1 VGQSGDMPLPDDS
14 PPALLLGPL
23 LRHVDPVSAT
33 VWVETD
39 RPCEVE
45 VLDRRARTFCVGG
58 HHYALVLVEGLE
70 PGSSTPYEVHLDGG
84 RVWPPAGSGFPP
96 SRIRTP
102 GGSESFRIAFG
113 SCRYASPRTVEDSE
127 GIPPDALDLYA
138 SRIAPVP
145 EDQWPDA
152 LVLLGDQV
160 YADELTKETKSWLAR
175 RRRDRSPDGTGSED
189 EVADFEEYTRLYME
203 SWGDPQVRWLLSTI
217 PSSMIFDDHEMID
230 DWNTSAAW
238 RAKVTAEGW
247 WTERI
252 SAGLVSYWVYQH
264 LGNLSPTEL
273 ADNKT
278 WQAIQDLTD
287 SAGSDVVDAEPLL
300 REMAQLADT
309 EPATI
314 RWSFVRHWG
323 DARLIMIDSRAGRV
337 LEEASRRM
345 LDDAEFE
352 WVEAAMRRAVDEG
365 VEHLILGTSLPWLL
379 PHAIHNLERWNETL
393 NVRHLGRWRGRLAEA
408 VRQAS
413 DLEHW
418 AAFGH
423 SFERLGAAL
432 TSVARGDHG
441 RAPAS
446 ALVLSGDVHHAYAA
460 EVVRPTGLT
469 ARVHQLTVSP
479 LHNQAPHPIRVGFKI
494 GWSRAARKATGRLAR
509 LVKAQ
514 PTGIEWEKQAGP
526 FFGNQIGELVLTG
539 RDARFLLSVSELG
552 ATQLT
557 QVLDMPLTG
566 A

>member
-1 VGQSGDMPLPDDS
+1 MPPPDDS

-58 HHYALVLVEGLE
+58 HHYALVLVEGLD
-70 PGSSTPYEVHLDGG
+70 PGSSTPYEVRLDGG
-84 RVWPPAGSGFPP
+84 RVWPPAGSEFPP

-273 ADNKT
+273 ADNKP

-287 SAGSDVVDAEPLL
+287 SAGSDVVDAEPVL

-309 EPATI
+309 EPASI

-379 PHAIHNLERWNETL
+379 PHAIHNMERWNETL

-446 ALVLSGDVHHAYAA
+446 VLVLSGDVHHAYAA

-539 RDARFLLSVSELG
+539 REARFLLSVSERG
-552 ATQLT
+552 ASQLT